1 MFLARR
7 GFLEKDGVGEGRVEL
22 DDEMRGKRIM
32 LRKPRPFLFRSPNI
46 NGKKVRIP
54 ANLADFIDTITQLWT
69 PVPPFWVDAICISQ
83 NNFAE
88 KNIPGA

>member
-1 MFLARR
+1 METLY
-7 GFLEKDGVGEGRVEL
+7 
-22 DDEMRGKRIM
+22 
-32 LRKPRPFLFRSPNI
+32 I

-54 ANLADFIDTITQLWT
+54 TNLADFIDTTTQLWT
-69 PVPPFWVDAICISQ
+69 SVPPFWVDAICISQ